1 MKMFF
6 CGIDF
11 VSLLFVSNTFVLD
24 YFWEKPGTLLLNT
37 SHKLP
42 AYSMYICLLLSWH
55 KQRKK
60 ICGKILMSHYP
71 VFHFKR
77 CTCEDESGRTGM
89 QPYQQTARKIT
100 ETQAKDFY
108 HTAKYRGKKQA
119 VIQRDKLERERQTGR
134 KTERQAETNRQCSSL
149 VW

>member
-1 MKMFF
+1 MDFKRECERRMEARIKMKMFF

-55 KQRKK
+55 K
-60 ICGKILMSHYP
+60 
-71 VFHFKR
+71 
-77 CTCEDESGRTGM
+77 
-89 QPYQQTARKIT
+89 
-100 ETQAKDFY
+100 
-108 HTAKYRGKKQA
+108 
-119 VIQRDKLERERQTGR
+119 
-134 KTERQAETNRQCSSL
+134 
-149 VW
+149 